1 MESQSF
7 NLIFKAN
14 LDKNLVLVGIGR
26 KSTVLQGGADNNLL
40 LSVNKTK
47 ELIVDFSKKKKKR
60 RQRHTP
66 CLHQWS
72 WDGTGEQF

>member
-47 ELIVDFSKKKKKR
+47 ELIVDLS
-60 RQRHTP
+60 
-66 CLHQWS
+66 
-72 WDGTGEQF
+72 